1 MIDNKLKFDV
11 NTDTICKKGQQRLYF
26 LRKLNSF
33 NVDKVML
40 SLFYKSFIESVLTF
54 SLIAWYGGISLRD
67 KNNLSHIVKV
77 AGKLIG
83 CPQVSLLSI
92 YEKQV
97 TQKAML
103 DCKNHPLHCSFKA
116 LPSGQRLRVPH
127 SKSNRT
133 NSYFIASAIC
143 LLNLHNSFHT
153 CKCIWIWWLDKYDRF
168 F

>member
-54 SLIAWYGGISLRD
+54 SFIAWYGGISLRD

-83 CPQVSLLSI
+83 CPQVSLLNI

-97 TQKAML
+97 RNVYIGL
-103 DCKNHPLHCSFKA
+103 
-116 LPSGQRLRVPH
+116 
-127 SKSNRT
+127 
-133 NSYFIASAIC
+133 
-143 LLNLHNSFHT
+143 
-153 CKCIWIWWLDKYDRF
+153 
-168 F
+168 